1 MKVLIPLQLCSTRV
15 KLKNIRPFYG
25 NKSLFDIK
33 MEQVIHYIKGEN
45 IYISSESDDV
55 IRLVDIYGAHFL

>member
-15 KLKNIRPFYG
+15 KLKNIRPFYRE
-25 NKSLFDIK
+25 KSLFDIK
-33 MEQVIHYIKGEN
+33 MEQLIHYIRGEN

-55 IRLVDIYGAHFL
+55 IPLVEK